1 MANRIRLGINS
12 FLKDK
17 KNGANR
23 KLAGVSKNISSLP
36 NTFSFSIMTTKMK
49 IERMKMVRYV
59 FLF

>member
-36 NTFSFSIMTTKMK
+36 NTFIFSIMTTKMK